1 MHTPPPLPHHGPS
14 CAQKALTEK
23 WSHIGRFFED
33 TGAEGV
39 AAIRNMERNFEVS
52 HQVLRELHCL
62 FTPTSRRAVLPAML
76 EKAVSRKTFEEA
88 VRVAQKEQ
96 WVEFHWSADNPL
108 IHPAVRMFFPPP
120 FVCARDQT
128 PCTWCA

>member
-1 MHTPPPLPHHGPS
+1 
-14 CAQKALTEK
+14 
-23 WSHIGRFFED
+23 
-33 TGAEGV
+33 
-39 AAIRNMERNFEVS
+39 MERNFEVS
-52 HQVLRELHCL
+52 HQVLRELRCL

-108 IHPAVRMFFPPP
+108 IHPAVRMFSPPP
-120 FVCARDQT
+120 SALSVHVAKRNAHCVREQGASVFSLPPFSPWDLFGT
-128 PCTWCA
+128 PSAFSLLPQMVPIL